1 MKVIIL
7 KNDKSVGKAG
17 EIKEVS
23 DGHARNYLIPR
34 GLAKT
39 ATPQDLARLEEDQ
52 KRLAKRAE
60 KDLMS
65 IQEIA
70 GHLDGYELEIF
81 ENASEA
87 DTLYSALSAAKVAK
101 ALKERG
107 YNIDKKQ
114 IKFEK
119 PIKELGEHEVIVV
132 FEHGLEVRIKIIL
145 NAIL

>member
-1 MKVIIL
+1 
-7 KNDKSVGKAG
+7 
-17 EIKEVS
+17 
-23 DGHARNYLIPR
+23 
-34 GLAKT
+34 
-39 ATPQDLARLEEDQ
+39 
-52 KRLAKRAE
+52 
-60 KDLMS
+60 MS